1 MKRQL
6 SALLSHLLASICLR
20 SLVIHSPF
28 HYIKGQSKAAV
39 IVASKMNIKE
49 AGTKRRATLRTPKGI
64 KKNERLN
71 RAVWSNQ
78 SDKFLHQS
86 VLWKANDR
94 EGAYKEEHKKRML
107 LIIFLCFVVCFVM
120 LSNLGKPKYCFVI
133 KSNKFFFR
141 MRFLKCRRS
150 CFMLS

>member
-39 IVASKMNIKE
+39 IVVSKTNIKE
-49 AGTKRRATLRTPKGI
+49 AGTKRRATLRTPMGI
-64 KKNERLN
+64 KNNESLK

-94 EGAYKEEHKKRML
+94 EGAYKEEHKKGCCSLFCCVL
-107 LIIFLCFVVCFVM
+107 LFVLLCFQTWASQNIV
-120 LSNLGKPKYCFVI
+120 LY
-133 KSNKFFFR
+133 
-141 MRFLKCRRS
+141 
-150 CFMLS
+150 